1 MNDPERLLLG
11 AADEHERAL
20 LAAAVHE
27 EPSPLAL
34 ARLQRT
40 LGLSVDPA
48 PLTGLRRPPETS
60 PTALPSRSL
69 FASKWLLLG
78 SAGLAVVG
86 ALVGALALTRA
97 AKSPQPP
104 APTSRG
110 ALPAAPTQV
119 VPPSALPGTLAHDQ
133 GADDPASTAATPPA
147 LRDELVRL
155 ELARTQLRSQRARA
169 AASALDDYDRVY
181 PLGTLREEALAL
193 RIETLFALHEPAR
206 AAELARSFFLAYP
219 HSVHGTRVRGQL
231 EQHGAR

>member
-20 LAAAVHE
+20 LAAAIHE

-60 PTALPSRSL
+60 PAALPSRSL

-78 SAGLAVVG
+78 SAGLAGLAV
-86 ALVGALALTRA
+86 VGALALTRA
-97 AKSPQPP
+97 AKSPHPP
-104 APTSRG
+104 APTSLG
-110 ALPAAPTQV
+110 ALPAARTEA
-119 VPPSALPGTLAHDQ
+119 VPSSALPSTRAPDER
-133 GADDPASTAATPPA
+133 ADDPANSTATPPA
-147 LRDELVRL
+147 LRDELARL

-206 AAELARSFFLAYP
+206 ATELARSFFSAYP